1 MDIQMLYWH
10 WLVLGLLLV
19 VGEIFIPSFT
29 ILWFGLG
36 ALVVG
41 LIELL
46 IPMSLSVQIL
56 LWTLSSVVFTLVW
69 FKIIKVKMAQGNR
82 GEEARN
88 DAIGAS
94 GLVTKLPTQSTQG
107 RIRFST
113 PVMDSDEWEFSCDSV
128 VELGDRLHIKEVSGY
143 FLVGTKLN
151 ESIRQLVN

>member
-46 IPMSLSVQIL
+46 MPMSLSVQIL
-56 LWTLSSVVFTLVW
+56 LWTVSSVVFTLVW

-113 PVMDSDEWEFSCDSV
+113 PVMDSDEWKFSCDSI
-128 VELGDRLHIKEVSGY
+128 VELGDRLHIKEVSGD
-143 FLVGTKLN
+143 FLVVAKLN
-151 ESIRQLVN
+151 

>member
-41 LIELL
+41 LVELL

-56 LWTLSSVVFTLVW
+56 LWTVSSVVFTLVW
-69 FKIIKVKMAQGNR
+69 FKSIKVKMAQGNR
-82 GEEARN
+82 GEDARN

-113 PVMDSDEWEFSCDSV
+113 PVMDSDEWKFSCDSI
-128 VELGDRLHIKEVSGY
+128 VELGDRLHIKEVSGD
-143 FLVGTKLN
+143 FLVVAKLN
-151 ESIRQLVN
+151 

>member
-10 WLVLGLLLV
+10 CLVLGLLLV

-41 LIELL
+41 LVELL

-56 LWTLSSVVFTLVW
+56 LWTVSSVVFTLVW

-128 VELGDRLHIKEVSGY
+128 VELGDRLHIKEVSGN
-143 FLVGTKLN
+143 FLVVTKLN
-151 ESIRQLVN
+151 

>member
-1 MDIQMLYWH
+1 
-10 WLVLGLLLV
+10 LV

-128 VELGDRLHIKEVSGY
+128 VELGDRLHIKEVSGD
-143 FLVGTKLN
+143 FLVVTKLN
-151 ESIRQLVN
+151 

>member
-56 LWTLSSVVFTLVW
+56 LWTVSSVVFTLVW

-113 PVMDSDEWEFSCDSV
+113 PVMNSDEWEFSCESV
-128 VELGDRLHIKEVSGY
+128 VELGDRLHIKEVSGD
-143 FLVGTKLN
+143 FLVVTKLN
-151 ESIRQLVN
+151 

>member
-56 LWTLSSVVFTLVW
+56 LWTVSSAVFTLVW

-128 VELGDRLHIKEVSGY
+128 VELGDRLHIKEVSGD
-143 FLVGTKLN
+143 FLVVTKLN
-151 ESIRQLVN
+151 

>member
-41 LIELL
+41 LVELL

-56 LWTLSSVVFTLVW
+56 LWTVSSVVFTLVW

-113 PVMDSDEWEFSCDSV
+113 PVMDSDEWKFSCDSI
-128 VELGDRLHIKEVSGY
+128 VELGDRLHIKEVSGD
-143 FLVGTKLN
+143 FLVVTKLN
-151 ESIRQLVN
+151 

>member
-56 LWTLSSVVFTLVW
+56 LWTVSSVVFTLDW

-94 GLVTKLPTQSTQG
+94 GLVTRLPTQSTQG

-128 VELGDRLHIKEVSGY
+128 VELGDRLHIKEVSGD
-143 FLVGTKLN
+143 FLVVTKLN
-151 ESIRQLVN
+151 

>member
-1 MDIQMLYWH
+1 
-10 WLVLGLLLV
+10 VLGLLLV

-41 LIELL
+41 LVELL

-56 LWTLSSVVFTLVW
+56 LWTVSSVVFTLVW

-128 VELGDRLHIKEVSGY
+128 VELGDRLHIKEVSGN
-143 FLVGTKLN
+143 FLVVTKLN
-151 ESIRQLVN
+151 